1 MVPGKVVSVI
11 ITGKLNLNLSYIL
24 IYSEEEHVKVF
35 SVMGNLSVNG
45 KRTSNWY
52 MTSLYISHYYY
63 NLVTTILIFHH
74 VRHKTL
80 T

>member
-35 SVMGNLSVNG
+35 SVMGNEHQIGIWLHCI
-45 KRTSNWY
+45 Y
-52 MTSLYISHYYY
+52 H
-63 NLVTTILIFHH
+63 TITIIWWQPF
-74 VRHKTL
+74 
-80 T
+80 